1 MSLSASS
8 HKRRDGTRG
17 GHERSG
23 GAMTMNSVNIK
34 STVDL
39 SGGKAFKIEVEVAR
53 LGVQC
58 NCQSLDHR
66 P

>member
-8 HKRRDGTRG
+8 HNRRDGTRG

-39 SGGKAFKIEVEVAR
+39 SGGKAFKIEVGVAR
-53 LGVQC
+53 LGVE
-58 NCQSLDHR
+58 
-66 P
+66 